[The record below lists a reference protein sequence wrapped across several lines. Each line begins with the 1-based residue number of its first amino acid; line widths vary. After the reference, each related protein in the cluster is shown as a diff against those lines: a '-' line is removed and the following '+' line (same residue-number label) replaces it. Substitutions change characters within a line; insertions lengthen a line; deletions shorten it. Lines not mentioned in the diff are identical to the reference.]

1 MMTNMAVNDE
11 LWLKEPEFTPSPSRL
26 FHLEPIGLGT
36 CYVESLTSYVAR
48 LAAAHSVLP
57 GTLLA
62 REIKPIVGHNH
73 NTNPLNSKSIV
84 SLYGQASVKALNG
97 TQIGAKQLVFALE
110 ILTKRTD
117 LQFLTMLPWA
127 KVIPVLGLLKHS
139 HAWCPYCYQDWLNNQ
154 QVIYSPLLWALKP
167 AKICPIHHRF
177 LESKCPHCG
186 LEFLHLWHNSRPG
199 FCPKCDGWLGINYEV
214 SLPDKRL
221 FEEIHNLQPEIWI
234 VKTLGD
240 LIAQAPEFPCPPQR
254 ETIKTILRAYVYQ
267 YTPGNVSAFGRWL
280 GLSRYEILHWYSG
293 VAIPNLDNLL
303 KICYALSTNLV
314 DFLQLKILPLTLKGL
329 VYLPAPKQKKLS
341 PQPALVTSNS
351 SSKCERVIQ
360 AMQLAQQEE
369 PPPSLTQLAVRL
381 GFKTPSSLTACSKSL
396 SASLATRYT
405 EYQQQLRFLHIRNIL
420 ELALFSDEYP
430 PPSLRKIAKRT
441 GIGLATFYHYCPMVC
456 HAISLRYKDYR
467 KFVHKLTI
475 EQGCREVSQLAPV
488 LHAQGI
494 TPTAKNLRKFM
505 HHPSSLWQAEVIDV
519 LRQIRLDLPQ

>member
-1 MMTNMAVNDE
+1 MF
-11 LWLKEPEFTPSPSRL
+11 L
-26 FHLEPIGLGT
+26 
-36 CYVESLTSYVAR
+36 SL
-48 LAAAHSVLP
+48 
-57 GTLLA
+57 
-62 REIKPIVGHNH
+62 
-73 NTNPLNSKSIV
+73 
-84 SLYGQASVKALNG
+84 
-97 TQIGAKQLVFALE
+97 
-110 ILTKRTD
+110 
-117 LQFLTMLPWA
+117 
-127 KVIPVLGLLKHS
+127 
-139 HAWCPYCYQDWLNNQ
+139 
-154 QVIYSPLLWALKP
+154 
-167 AKICPIHHRF
+167 
-177 LESKCPHCG
+177 
-186 LEFLHLWHNSRPG
+186 FLH
-199 FCPKCDGWLGINYEV
+199 
-214 SLPDKRL
+214 
-221 FEEIHNLQPEIWI
+221 IW
-234 VKTLGD
+234 D
-240 LIAQAPEFPCPPQR
+240 A
-254 ETIKTILRAYVYQ
+254 
-267 YTPGNVSAFGRWL
+267 
-280 GLSRYEILHWYSG
+280 
-293 VAIPNLDNLL
+293 
-303 KICYALSTNLV
+303 
-314 DFLQLKILPLTLKGL
+314 PLTLKGL

-381 GFKTPSSLTACSKSL
+381 GFKTPSSLTACSKFL